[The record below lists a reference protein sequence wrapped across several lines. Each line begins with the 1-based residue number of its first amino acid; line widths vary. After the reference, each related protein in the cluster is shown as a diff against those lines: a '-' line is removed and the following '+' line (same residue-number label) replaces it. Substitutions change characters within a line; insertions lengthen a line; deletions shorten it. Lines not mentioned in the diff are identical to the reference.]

1 MKRKLLSLLIV
12 LLFFVGLLIGCS
24 GDSVSESSPPLQ
36 NDETSIAPSV
46 DSNLEERL
54 EVTEFKLP
62 IVEEKITFD
71 VWIPGSPPA
80 TTRLEHE
87 DDNIAIQAV
96 EKLTNVHINRIRPGG
111 ANAQEAFNLSIT
123 SGDFPDSYITN
134 PNFYIGGFDKYID
147 DNIII
152 DIAEYVECYPNYQNI
167 RLTNDDTRRR
177 TITDTGKVPG
187 IYEIKQSVQPS
198 FVGLVTREDLLKEF
212 DIEKPRTY
220 QEYHDLL
227 VKFRDYG
234 MTKPLLISFTGMEDG
249 MMAGYGCAWSNY
261 SGFIQVDGQVKF
273 SPIEPGFK
281 DYITMMRQWYS
292 EGLIDPDFVSYQPGM
307 PVGYGIDYANTA
319 SGNTGIW
326 SALYTIIGVT
336 EYNAADIA
344 GFKLTTL
351 TPPVKNLGDKR
362 TMTIYNQS
370 NTLISDGI
378 ETITSA
384 CENVEILLRYYDYF
398 FTKEGS
404 LFCDYGVEGVT
415 YNMVDG
421 KPVFTDL
428 VLNDT
433 EGYGSIYAIWGDY
446 VYNGPKRWYDWEREL
461 MPTLPEASLNAAKDW
476 DLNFSDEHTL
486 PDVSVSIE
494 DSATYSSIL
503 NDVTTYIYESVAKFI
518 IGTTPLSEFDHFVE
532 TLKNMRI
539 EEAIAIKQA
548 AYDRYMAR

>member
-1 MKRKLLSLLIV
+1 MKRRLLSLFVAFLFLFALIA
-12 LLFFVGLLIGCS
+12 GCTQES
-24 GDSVSESSPPLQ
+24 VPETTPTPTQDSKAATTPKTESK
-36 NDETSIAPSV
+36 
-46 DSNLEERL
+46 LEEKA
-54 EVTEFKLP
+54 EVSGFKLP
-62 IVEEKITFD
+62 IVEEMVSFD

-80 TTRLEHE
+80 TTRLENE
-87 DDNIAIQAV
+87 DDNISIQAV

-134 PNFYIGGFDKYID
+134 PNFYIGGFDKYIE

-152 DIAEYVECYPNYQNI
+152 DLAEYVAYYPNYQNI

-177 TITDTGKVPG
+177 TITDTGRIPG
-187 IYEIKQSVQPS
+187 LYEIKQSVQPS

-212 DIEKPRTY
+212 GLEKPRTY

-227 VKFRDYG
+227 VRFRDYG
-234 MTKPLLISFTGMEDG
+234 ISRPLLISSTGMEDG
-249 MMAGYGCAWSNY
+249 MMAGYDVAWSNFT
-261 SGFIQVDGQVKF
+261 GFIQVDGKVKF
-273 SPIEPGFK
+273 CPLEPGFK
-281 DYITMMRQWYS
+281 EYITMMNQWYS
-292 EGLIDPDFVSYQPGM
+292 ERLIDQDFVTYPG
-307 PVGYGIDYANTA
+307 PFDYSITA
-319 SGNTGIW
+319 SGDTGIW
-326 SALYTIIGVT
+326 STLYTIIGVT
-336 EYNAADIA
+336 EVNASEVE

-351 TPPVKNLGDKR
+351 TPPVKNIGDKR
-362 TMTIYNQS
+362 YMTIYNQS

-384 CENVEILLRYYDYF
+384 CENVEVLLRYYDYF
-398 FTKEGS
+398 FTEEGS
-404 LFCDYGVEGVT
+404 RYLDYGVEGVT

-428 VLNDT
+428 VLYDT

-461 MPTLPEASLNAAKDW
+461 LPTLPEVSLNAAKDW

-494 DSATYSSIL
+494 DSSKYSSIIG
-503 NDVTTYIYESVAKFI
+503 DVTTYVYESVAKFI
-518 IGTTPLSEFDHFVE
+518 NGTTPLSEFDNFVA

-539 EEAIAIKQA
+539 EEAIEIKQA
-548 AYDRYMAR
+548 AYNRYMAR